1 MFVTFS
7 NAPLDLTDYE
17 PIESPRLLAALVSS
31 LNTALN
37 CPQGNVYI
45 VCAHSAQ
52 PGEHEGGLECWCQPD
67 EFVFGV
73 QPFVSHA

>member
-17 PIESPRLLAALVSS
+17 SIEAPQLLEALASSLGAALD
-31 LNTALN
+31 

-52 PGEHEGGLECWCQPD
+52 PGEHEGGLECWCQPE

-73 QPFVSHA
+73 QPFISYA